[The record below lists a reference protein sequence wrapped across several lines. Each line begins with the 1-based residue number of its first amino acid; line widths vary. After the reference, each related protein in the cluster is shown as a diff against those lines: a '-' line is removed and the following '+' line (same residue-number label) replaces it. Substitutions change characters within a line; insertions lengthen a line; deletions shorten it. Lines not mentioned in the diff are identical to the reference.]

1 MSLSS
6 EFDVVGLVAKPDA
19 SNSRQILRRLAA
31 LLKRRGIRYLADP
44 ETARLLGQ
52 KTVARALPALSRAVK
67 LLVVLGGDG
76 TLLGVARRMSEH
88 PVPILGVNLG
98 QLGFL
103 TETAQEELETFFA
116 RVLEG
121 KFSVEERMMLHV
133 QVLRGR
139 RVLAES
145 RSLNDAVISK
155 SAIARILELNVRIDG
170 RFVAVYHADG
180 IIVATPTGSTAYS
193 LSAGGPIVHPAMRA
207 FCITP
212 ICPHALTNRPLVV
225 PDSVTIQ
232 VTLESASRDATCT
245 LDGQVGLPVRAGDRL
260 RIRRSATGLTLIV
273 PPERNYFDVLRK
285 KLRWGAR

>member
-1 MSLSS
+1 VKLPS
-6 EFDVVGLVAKPDA
+6 EIDVVGIVAKPDA
-19 SNSRQILRRLAA
+19 TNSRQILRRLTA
-31 LLKRRGIRYLADP
+31 LLKRRGIRYLADSD
-44 ETARLLGQ
+44 TARLLG
-52 KTVARALPALSRAVK
+52 KKALGRTLPVLCRSVR

-76 TLLGVARRMSEH
+76 TLLGVARQIKER
-88 PVPILGVNLG
+88 PVPVLGVNLG

-103 TETAQEELETFFA
+103 TETAQEDLETFFS

-155 SAIARILELNVRIDG
+155 SAIARIMELNVRIDG

-193 LSAGGPIVHPAMRA
+193 LSAGGPIILPAMRA

-232 VTLESASRDATCT
+232 ITLESASSDATCT
-245 LDGQVGLPVRAGDRL
+245 LDGQVGLRVRAGDRL
-260 RIRRSATGLTLIV
+260 RIRRSTTGLTLIV

>member
-1 MSLSS
+1 MKLPS
-6 EFDVVGLVAKPDA
+6 EIDVVGIVAKPDA
-19 SNSRQILRRLAA
+19 TNSRQILRRLTA
-31 LLKRRGIRYLADP
+31 LLKRRGIRYLADSD
-44 ETARLLGQ
+44 TARLLG
-52 KTVARALPALSRAVK
+52 KKALGRTLPVLCRSVR

-76 TLLGVARRMSEH
+76 TLLGVARQIKER
-88 PVPILGVNLG
+88 PVPVLGVNLG

-103 TETAQEELETFFA
+103 TETAQEDLETFFS

-155 SAIARILELNVRIDG
+155 SAIARIMELNVRIDG

-193 LSAGGPIVHPAMRA
+193 LSAGGPIILPAMRA

-232 VTLESASRDATCT
+232 ITLESASSDATCT
-245 LDGQVGLPVRAGDRL
+245 LDGQVGLRVRAGDRL
-260 RIRRSATGLTLIV
+260 RIRRSTTGLTLIV